1 MQTLRMRLFQSLL
14 VLWGG
19 KRCIALTPTIWEPST
34 VSKENRYVS
43 NCQYVNVCTRQIGQL
58 GHVELQTPS
67 DTVCLMFNSS
77 SISMACTVRA
87 QPDTASIAS
96 LCIDHTD
103 LTSCLCCSYHCCCMN
118 MGDSIPKPEQVNC
131 TRKESLRLVH
141 SVRCKSTSKDTFK
154 NCWQPAVSAT

>member
-1 MQTLRMRLFQSLL
+1 MMGLKIAESHKKVQTLRMRLFQSLL

-77 SISMACTVRA
+77 SISMACTAGHSRTLPA
-87 QPDTASIAS
+87 LRRCASTTLIWRPAFAAAITAAAWTWETAFRS
-96 LCIDHTD
+96 L
-103 LTSCLCCSYHCCCMN
+103 S
-118 MGDSIPKPEQVNC
+118 
-131 TRKESLRLVH
+131 
-141 SVRCKSTSKDTFK
+141 KSTALVRISKACAF
-154 NCWQPAVSAT
+154 SAL